1 MNNLRNLRITIFG
14 GTGFLGRHL
23 IKYLCNQECIIQV
36 PTRSPAKGY
45 FLQPLGDVG
54 QINLIKFD
62 LSDNKKLRNLVENSD
77 IIINLVGI
85 LYEKKRND
93 FHEVHYNFVKKL
105 VDNIKIYK
113 KKFIQISALGVNKSK
128 NSLYSKSKNQADI
141 YIENNLEKFLIIRP
155 SLIFGPEDNFFN
167 KFAQMSLISPFLPLV
182 AGGTTKFQPV
192 YVEDVSKGIITILK
206 KDIKNKIFEFG
217 GPDILSFKEL
227 LQILLASLNR
237 KRLLIYIPK
246 GVAVLLAKFFQLLPN
261 PLLTEDQIKLLEND
275 NVVLNTNYTFK
286 YLGISPVSLKLIIPD
301 YLKRFKKY

>member
-1 MNNLRNLRITIFG
+1 MKAKNCLIFG
-14 GTGFLGRHL
+14 G
-23 IKYLCNQECIIQV
+23 
-36 PTRSPAKGY
+36 S
-45 FLQPLGDVG
+45 G
-54 QINLIKFD
+54 QIGRYLIRKLTKNNYRVTVVTRNIHQKGHIIKTQGNAGYINIVEANIFEEIKI
-62 LSDNKKLRNLVENSD
+62 KKLFENAD
-77 IIINLVGI
+77 ICINLVGI

-93 FHEVHYNFVKKL
+93 FIEVHYNFVKKL

-113 KKFIQISALGVNKSK
+113 KKFVQVSALGVNKSK
-128 NSLYSKSKNQADI
+128 DSLYSKSKNQADI
-141 YIENNLEKFLIIRP
+141 YIEKNLEKFLIIRP

-167 KFAQMSLISPFLPLV
+167 KFAQMSLISPFLPLI

-192 YVEDVSKGIITILK
+192 YVEDVSKGIVTILK

-217 GPDILSFKEL
+217 GPDIFSFKEL
-227 LQILLASLNR
+227 LQILLESLNR

-246 GVAVLLAKFFQLLPN
+246 RGAVLLAKFFQLLPN

-275 NVVLNTNYTFK
+275 NVVLDTNYTFK